1 MTNIIPTTRK
11 RGPKPMTKRAKV
23 RRALQK
29 GVPIDIIVKRYQ
41 CHPSLVYEE
50 RKRLRQE
57 AQQEAA
63 GITVIT
69 PPGGI
74 AALPSEPM
82 IFTSNGLVTL
92 TNTQVE
98 EKVVAPPGSFVEVA
112 PPLSPWRRFWRWLAG
127 VRS

>member
-1 MTNIIPTTRK
+1 
-11 RGPKPMTKRAKV
+11 MTKRAKV

-57 AQQEAA
+57 AQQEAQ
-63 GITVIT
+63 ITIT

-82 IFTSNGLVTL
+82 IITSNGLVTL

-98 EKVVAPPGSFVEVA
+98 EKVVAPPGSFVEVE